1 MEIQDVIKELKQL
14 KQMRDLDA
22 EKYAVQGGWADVVAQ
37 QSDIKPTQLRKI
49 FHYIK
54 DLKLRVQR
62 DEKAFSKAKMAML
75 MPMLAYAKGRNHIK
89 EEFYQVLSTCFE
101 PQKCSTAQDFIEAA
115 NFLEAIMAYHKY
127 YYPNEK

>member
-22 EKYAVQGGWADVVAQ
+22 EIYAIQGGWADVVAQ
-37 QSDIKPTQLRKI
+37 QSGIKPTQLRKI

-54 DLKLRVQR
+54 DLKLKVQR
-62 DEKAFSKAKMAML
+62 DEKAFNKAKMAML

-89 EEFYQVLSTCFE
+89 DEFYQILSTCFG

-127 YYPNEK
+127 HNR